1 MHDSHLQ
8 PDTERANTN
17 AVEADSA
24 RRGRNT
30 GGSTI
35 SSYHAGGVGSARG
48 SGACD
53 CPRIEERSSTTAPI
67 GGAGDDGMIR
77 VRDAHLR
84 NLKHQDVSLPRN
96 ALVAVTG
103 VSGSGKSSLA
113 FGTLH
118 GEAQRRYLESVAPFA
133 RRLIGGAVDPQVGS
147 VEGLPPTVA
156 LQQGAQAGGA
166 RSTVGT
172 VSNLSNTIRLL
183 YSRCGDYPAGVRE
196 RHGGRLDSDSFSP
209 NTTAGMCP
217 ECQGT
222 GVVHEPTEESMV
234 PDPSLSIDEGAI
246 AAWPGAWLGKN
257 FHDIV
262 AELGFPMDIPWRD
275 IPRADRDWILFTD
288 ERPVVTI
295 HPHRG
300 ADQIQR
306 TYEGTWRSVASYLRK
321 TLAETGSDSTR
332 RRVLSFMKSSRCG
345 VCDGRRLIV
354 DALSV
359 EYLDLPI
366 DSLGALPLEEVLSRF
381 AERRASVPA
390 DTARGN
396 SSAAVSAVGGS
407 ASATVSAV
415 GDSASAAVSE
425 RQEATETSV
434 TSDTETTEDAAES
447 PAVEGSSAA
456 APAGGD
462 SASAAA
468 PAGEDSAS
476 AEAERILLEQSIPT
490 LESVVDLGLGHLSL
504 DRATSTL
511 SAGELQ
517 RLRLASQLRS
527 GLFGVAYVLDEP
539 SAGLHPEERRAVMR
553 LIRGFLDAGN
563 SVLLV
568 EHDMHLVAEADWIVD
583 VGPGAGEHGGEIL
596 YSGPVKSQN
605 PTRLRDPNASQ
616 AESCCPTPSQG
627 SATTAA
633 LKANQHPVVPQSRVT
648 ARYQAADASP
658 AAKSSAGAN
667 ATPVG
672 DAAPAGGSSPAGAGM
687 GTADRPSTSR
697 CSDTDSAG
705 GTGGAGGPD
714 VAGGAGLA
722 GIDCPTGRALAA
734 GPLKLTTDA
743 EARTPSGTLSL
754 TDINERTLNSLDV
767 KFGLGTFT
775 AITGVSG
782 SGKSTLLHTLA
793 NSLREQVKTTVDDGD
808 VASKSKG
815 SADKATAKLSA
826 DLNSDIAIN
835 RLVQI
840 SQKPIGRTPRSCL
853 ATYTGL
859 FDRVRKLFA
868 QTDEAKRRG
877 WTVSRF
883 SYNVTQGRCPTCSG
897 EGQIEVELV
906 FLPGSYTPCPDCHG
920 ARYNAETLEVTW
932 NGRTIADVLELT
944 VAEARE
950 VFADEDAIAR
960 ALRALSAVGLDYLRL
975 GQPATELSGGEAQRI
990 KLATE
995 LQRAQRGHTV
1005 YLMDEPTTGLHP
1017 ADVDLLVTELQ
1028 RLVDNGNTVVVVEHD
1043 MRVAA
1048 QADRVLE
1055 MGPGAGARGG
1065 QIVADGSPAA
1075 VAQTDT
1081 ATGRVLAERS

>member
-1 MHDSHLQ
+1 
-8 PDTERANTN
+8 
-17 AVEADSA
+17 
-24 RRGRNT
+24 
-30 GGSTI
+30 
-35 SSYHAGGVGSARG
+35 
-48 SGACD
+48 
-53 CPRIEERSSTTAPI
+53 
-67 GGAGDDGMIR
+67 MIR

-84 NLKHQDVSLPRN
+84 NLKHQDVELPRN

-133 RRLIGGAVDPQVGS
+133 RRLIGGAVDPRVGS
-147 VEGLPPTVA
+147 VDGLPPTVA
-156 LQQGAQAGGA
+156 LEQGARAGGA

-172 VSNLSNTIRLL
+172 VSNLSNTVRLL
-183 YSRCGDYPAGVRE
+183 FSRCGEYPAEVRK
-196 RHGGRLDSDSFSP
+196 RHGGRLASDCFSP

-222 GVVHEPTEESMV
+222 GVVHEPTEETMV

-262 AELGFPMDIPWRD
+262 AELGFPLDVAWKDIPQ
-275 IPRADRDWILFTD
+275 ADREWILFTD

-332 RRVLSFMKSSRCG
+332 KRVLSFMRSSRCG
-345 VCDGRRLIV
+345 VCAGRRLIV

-359 EYLDLPI
+359 EYLGLPI
-366 DSLGALPLEEVLSRF
+366 DSLGALPLEDVLEHFAARRDSTALTAAETSATAE
-381 AERRASVPA
+381 AER
-390 DTARGN
+390 
-396 SSAAVSAVGGS
+396 
-407 ASATVSAV
+407 
-415 GDSASAAVSE
+415 ASAA
-425 RQEATETSV
+425 
-434 TSDTETTEDAAES
+434 
-447 PAVEGSSAA
+447 
-456 APAGGD
+456 
-462 SASAAA
+462 
-468 PAGEDSAS
+468 
-476 AEAERILLEQSIPT
+476 AEAERILLDQAIPT

-504 DRATSTL
+504 DRAAATL
-511 SAGELQ
+511 SAGEMQ

-539 SAGLHPEERRAVMR
+539 SAGLHPEERRAVMK

-583 VGPGAGEHGGEIL
+583 VGPGAGELGGEIL
-596 YSGPVKSQN
+596 YSGP
-605 PTRLRDPNASQ
+605 
-616 AESCCPTPSQG
+616 AEE
-627 SATTAA
+627 
-633 LKANQHPVVPQSRVT
+633 SR
-648 ARYQAADASP
+648 
-658 AAKSSAGAN
+658 G
-667 ATPVG
+667 
-672 DAAPAGGSSPAGAGM
+672 AGGS
-687 GTADRPSTSR
+687 
-697 CSDTDSAG
+697 
-705 GTGGAGGPD
+705 
-714 VAGGAGLA
+714 AGLA
-722 GIDCPTGRALAA
+722 ELDSPTGRALAA
-734 GPLKLTTDA
+734 GPLKLVSDA
-743 EARTPSGTLSL
+743 DARTPSGKLRL
-754 TDINERTLNSLDV
+754 TDINERTLNSLNVD
-767 KFGLGTFT
+767 FGLGAFT

-782 SGKSTLLHTLA
+782 SGKSTLLHVLADTL
-793 NSLREQVKTTVDDGD
+793 SEQVKTAVNDGD
-808 VASKSKG
+808 VASKGKDPVTNPAQTEIASPNPSATLSATL
-815 SADKATAKLSA
+815 SADKTI
-826 DLNSDIAIN
+826 D

-859 FDRVRKLFA
+859 FDKVRKIFA
-868 QTDEAKRRG
+868 QTDAAKQRG

-920 ARYNAETLEVTW
+920 ARYNAETLAVTW
-932 NGRTIADVLELT
+932 NGRTIADVLGLT

-950 VFADEDAIAR
+950 VFADEAAIAR
-960 ALRALSAVGLDYLRL
+960 ALQALSAVGLDYLRL

-1028 RLVDNGNTVVVVEHD
+1028 RLVDSGNTVVVVEHD
-1043 MRVAA
+1043 MRVVA
-1048 QADRVLE
+1048 QADRVIE

-1065 QIVADGSPAA
+1065 RVVADGSPAA
-1075 VAQTDT
+1075 VAETDT

>member
-8 PDTERANTN
+8 PDAERADSI
-17 AVEADSA
+17 AAEADSA
-24 RRGRNT
+24 RRSHS
-30 GGSTI
+30 GGSTV

-53 CPRIEERSSTTAPI
+53 C
-67 GGAGDDGMIR
+67 AGDDGMIR

-133 RRLIGGAVDPQVGS
+133 RRLIGGAVDPRVGS

-172 VSNLSNTIRLL
+172 ASNLSNTIRLL
-183 YSRCGDYPAGVRE
+183 YSRCGDYAAGVRE

-234 PDPSLSIDEGAI
+234 PDPSLSIEEGAI

-366 DSLGALPLEEVLSRF
+366 DALGALPLEEVLSRF
-381 AERRASVPA
+381 AERRASVSA
-390 DTARGN
+390 DTARGQD
-396 SSAAVSAVGGS
+396 GIR
-407 ASATVSAV
+407 ATPAQRE
-415 GDSASAAVSE
+415 AE
-425 RQEATETSV
+425 RREATETSV
-434 TSDTETTEDAAES
+434 TSDTEATTYAAES
-447 PAVEGSSAA
+447 PAGGGSSTA
-456 APAGGD
+456 APAGG
-462 SASAAA
+462 
-468 PAGEDSAS
+468 DSAS
-476 AEAERILLEQSIPT
+476 AEAERILLNQAIPT

-583 VGPGAGEHGGEIL
+583 VGPGAGELGGEIL
-596 YSGPVKSQN
+596 YSGPAGDFSAVA
-605 PTRLRDPNASQ
+605 NA
-616 AESCCPTPSQG
+616 AG
-627 SATTAA
+627 
-633 LKANQHPVVPQSRVT
+633 
-648 ARYQAADASP
+648 ARMEAADRV
-658 AAKSSAGAN
+658 K
-667 ATPVG
+667 
-672 DAAPAGGSSPAGAGM
+672 DC
-687 GTADRPSTSR
+687 R
-697 CSDTDSAG
+697 CSETGSAG
-705 GTGGAGGPD
+705 GAD

-722 GIDCPTGRALAA
+722 GLDCPTGQALAA
-734 GPLKLTTDA
+734 GPLKLNTDA
-743 EARTPSGTLSL
+743 DARTPSGTLSL
-754 TDINERTLNSLDV
+754 TGINERTLKSLDV
-767 KFGLGTFT
+767 EFGLGTFT

-782 SGKSTLLHTLA
+782 SGKSTLLYTLA
-793 NSLREQVKTTVDDGD
+793 NSLRERVKTSVDDGD
-808 VASKSKG
+808 VASKSKSPAEKTG
-815 SADKATAKLSA
+815 SARATTAQLNA
-826 DLNSDIAIN
+826 DLNSDTAIN

-920 ARYNAETLEVTW
+920 ARYNSETLEVTW

-1028 RLVDNGNTVVVVEHD
+1028 RLVDNGNSVVVVEHD
-1043 MRVAA
+1043 MQVVA

-1065 QIVADGSPAA
+1065 QVVADGSPAA